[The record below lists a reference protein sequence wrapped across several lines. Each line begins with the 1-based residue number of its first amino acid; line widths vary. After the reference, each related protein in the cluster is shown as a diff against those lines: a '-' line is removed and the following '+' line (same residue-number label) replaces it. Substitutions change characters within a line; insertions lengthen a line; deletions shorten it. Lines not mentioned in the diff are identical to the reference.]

1 MWTPILNGWLAF
13 VRTWLGEVAMS
24 VDFDLL
30 LANPD
35 PLAFYQSDSCLQQA
49 LTAFL
54 ELHQPTHLVT
64 ATLFHESSALK
75 LEDALNDWVIR
86 VNRCYLG
93 RRWYVPTFKP
103 KTMQAFMYVV
113 GGLRSDDHHAA
124 LLVKVPTTADHQDF
138 TVRAPLFFAMEF
150 QQAFPPIGDMTAELI
165 TPDQSLGET
174 VLLFMK
180 KLSLF

>member
-1 MWTPILNGWLAF
+1 MLTPTLNGWPASA
-13 VRTWLGEVAMS
+13 RTWRGDSAMS

-35 PLAFYQSDSCLQQA
+35 PLAFYQSDGCLQQA

-54 ELHQPTHLVT
+54 ELHKPTHLVT

-93 RRWYVPTFKP
+93 RRWYVPTFKT
-103 KTMQAFMYVV
+103 KTLQAFMYVV
-113 GGLRSDDHHAA
+113 GGVHSDDHQAV
-124 LLVKVPTTADHQDF
+124 LLIKPPQTADHQDF

-165 TPDQSLGET
+165 TPDQPNDDI
-174 VLLFMK
+174 VLLFVK
-180 KLSLF
+180 KLGSF